1 VQEAR
6 VTSARLELR
15 TIPPSAAAMLPDDRA
30 GAERILGCALESTWP
45 HAALLEILTAQA
57 DMRDGAERY
66 VAWAIIDRGTA
77 TVIGDIGFHGPPDA
91 DGLIEV
97 GYSVEPAWR
106 RRGIAGEALTALLA
120 WVEREPGVRGVTAG
134 CAPDN
139 VASIRLLESHGF
151 ARTGTAD
158 AAGDMRWLR

>member
-1 VQEAR
+1 
-6 VTSARLELR
+6 
-15 TIPPSAAAMLPDDRA
+15 
-30 GAERILGCALESTWP
+30 
-45 HAALLEILTAQA
+45 
-57 DMRDGAERY
+57 
-66 VAWAIIDRGTA
+66 
-77 TVIGDIGFHGPPDA
+77 
-91 DGLIEV
+91 IEV

-151 ARTGTAD
+151 ARTGAAD

>member
-6 VTSARLELR
+6 VTTSRLELR
-15 TIPPSAAAMLPDDRA
+15 VIPPSAAAALPDDRA
-30 GAERILGCALESTWP
+30 DAERILGCALEPTWP
-45 HAALLEILTAQA
+45 HAALLGILTAQA

-66 VAWAIIDRGTA
+66 AAWAIVDRATA
-77 TVIGDIGFHGPPDA
+77 RVIGDIGFHGPPDA

-134 CAPDN
+134 CAPGN
-139 VASIRLLESHGF
+139 AASIRLLEAHGF
-151 ARTGTAD
+151 SPTGE
-158 AAGDMRWLR
+158 AGGDLRWRR